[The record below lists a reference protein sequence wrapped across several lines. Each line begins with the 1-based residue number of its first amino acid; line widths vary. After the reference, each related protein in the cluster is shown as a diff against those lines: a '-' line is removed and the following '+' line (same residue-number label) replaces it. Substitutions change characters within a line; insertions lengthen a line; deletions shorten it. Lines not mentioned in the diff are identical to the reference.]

1 MNKMD
6 KYSVSSEEEESDQEQ
21 YGASPSKAKGSR
33 RGPKPLDPRW
43 TRVV

>member
-1 MNKMD
+1 MNKRS
-6 KYSVSSEEEESDQEQ
+6 KYSESSEEEESDQEQ
-21 YGASPSKAKGSR
+21 YGVPPPKAQGSK

>member
-1 MNKMD
+1 MNKRS

-21 YGASPSKAKGSR
+21 YGVPPSKAKGSKP
-33 RGPKPLDPRW
+33 GPKPLDPRW